1 MQLRF
6 NRYIFGII
14 LGVLCVI
21 DWAVISVV
29 LNLGADVVYAM
40 GVMAALMLVAVVIL
54 ILMIKPPA
62 VASLHGDTLR
72 VGRKTAHVGD
82 VLRQSLQ
89 GNALTFAVRARDS
102 DGFWAGSM
110 GERDLTMPFRRIDGG
125 RKAAEQFAAFVEVT
139 RQTTPQL
146 VQEARPVPAPR
157 QREASPVA
165 PVRAPAPTPAARA
178 GFGRKGL

>member
-6 NRYIFGII
+6 NRYIFAIA

-21 DWAVISVV
+21 DWAVISAV
-29 LNLGADVVYAM
+29 LSLGGDIVYAM
-40 GVMAALMLVAVVIL
+40 GVMLALMLVAVVIL

-72 VGRKTAHVGD
+72 VGRRSAHVGD

-89 GNALTFAVRARDS
+89 GNALTFAVRARDA

-110 GERDLTMPFRRIDGG
+110 GERDLKLPFRKVDGG

-139 RQTTPQL
+139 RQATPQL
-146 VQEARPVPAPR
+146 VQEARPVPVAPR
-157 QREASPVA
+157 REASPVL
-165 PVRAPAPTPAARA
+165 PERPFAPAPAARPA
-178 GFGRKGL
+178 FGRKGV